1 MWRANLDG
9 SVVEFV
15 RDVSQSE
22 DKWENVRSFAAGI
35 LVDEDEE
42 LMY

>member
-1 MWRANLDG
+1 MWPANLDG

-15 RDVSQSE
+15 LDISQGT